1 MILRKIDRGEYAV
14 PNRAAEVLGDYM
26 RLYPESHLQ
35 DVYKSCFQDVYGPG
49 HIIKDSAT
57 CAQYIIQEMEQVDVA
72 NMRFPDFQ
80 YTGVEGNYVRVNLRV
95 IKDGRVPLDL
105 FVRLLMQSADVKK
118 KMPLYDWKGQGERL
132 VVLLDTITPRPLN
145 FEADAAN
152 LRAMLDRGETMVHH
166 SQYFNQVYAPHY
178 RIIRRDLF
186 ESQLLKLIA
195 LDW

>member
-1 MILRKIDRGEYAV
+1 
-14 PNRAAEVLGDYM
+14 
-26 RLYPESHLQ
+26 
-35 DVYKSCFQDVYGPG
+35 
-49 HIIKDSAT
+49 
-57 CAQYIIQEMEQVDVA
+57 
-72 NMRFPDFQ
+72 
-80 YTGVEGNYVRVNLRV
+80 
-95 IKDGRVPLDL
+95 
-105 FVRLLMQSADVKK
+105 
-118 KMPLYDWKGQGERL
+118 MPLYDWKGQWERL